1 MIFDILRKRRSIRK
15 YKNRPI
21 ENKKMDILIE
31 TLVRS
36 PSSRNLNPW
45 EFIIV
50 TNKILLDQL
59 SKSKRHGSEFIK
71 GAPLGIVVC
80 GDPEKSDV
88 WVEDCSIASILVQV
102 VAESLHLGS
111 CWIQIRKRMHSDL
124 MSSESYVRKVL
135 DIPVRLKVES
145 IIAIGYPDEE
155 KIPHDRELLDFN
167 QISYDYYNCK
177 KHD

>member
-50 TNKILLDQL
+50 TNEILLDQL

-111 CWIQIRKRMHSDL
+111 CWIQIRKRMHSDS

>member
-111 CWIQIRKRMHSDL
+111 CWIQIRKRMHSDS